1 MDLSPPDGR
10 TTIDVKI
17 LSPSQE
23 VGTGGLQLKNIAV
36 NTTIRALKAAIA
48 ESIPSHPGPE
58 RQRLIYLGRALSRDD
73 DDLLTVFGR
82 EAIQN
87 DGNHTLH
94 LVLREATRP
103 ASVPPHSSNPFRTT
117 IANPPAS
124 TIPTPVQRNPFASS
138 QPPTHGEQTP
148 PQQQPPPQPQG
159 AQGANPLT
167 HILANANI
175 RATSNGMPINLPPE
189 VINQLLNQRL
199 AQEGS
204 FNILQNMQPRGQPQT
219 QPTSQPTSAPN
230 SNPSPEGP
238 SPLQQHW
245 AQQQAAL
252 AANFAAAAPMARQDS
267 EPPGNR
273 GRERST
279 HRHPPS
285 HPASPGAPSRRAS
298 DPNQASSGTAT
309 PAVPIPGTSGS
320 PAPNG
325 SHQPHSHTVVR
336 AGVNP
341 DGTRWQTTTV
351 QYDGTHHHHNHPHN
365 HAAAQ
370 LPPGQ
375 LPFPIPPQLG
385 QMPMQLPGQVPLMQP
400 LPRMPP
406 QFPLQAMNPAM
417 HLRMGTPPAG
427 GLGPRPGTTPR
438 SVSPAR
444 SVSGEGPRRVGT
456 PAAELQHRLNET
468 MREVRNVN
476 TLLGVMAAGNLASG
490 GPAPQL
496 SDVEREQLRV
506 TAHNMNQHI
515 EGFGADLASLING
528 HPNMRSDPDF
538 AVLNSQYQILQA
550 QGRAIRHQVG
560 ALTGN
565 VADTTLRTGDGSADL
580 SPNPNQESSLN
591 SNQIT
596 STSAPTAPTMG
607 LQPPPPTAIPS
618 APAPELHILNDASG
632 IPQAL
637 LVGPTGQF
645 ATPALSPAVMN
656 ALMAAQL
663 PYDQLVQQFTRG
675 VQQLINNS
683 SPHATVTGNAQL
695 LQALNTFAVARQTG
709 QAGIDDDAVIQRM
722 NYILGQE
729 RGRRDARRT
738 RRRNQG
744 QPDAQAAGANPGVV
758 VVVEGDAAAAGQAQ
772 QLAVAQNQPQFQ
784 QPVARGANNEVRDML
799 APIVR
804 NLWLAARLA
813 AFAYFFLSSGRGY
826 WRVLLLGGI
835 GLAIYALNSGW
846 LGRNVDNAWEGLR
859 RHFETLVNDARRG
872 NPIAPTAAQMAYNNA
887 HPTPEDTARRLLQEH
902 QRRNRSATQEFIDRA
917 VARARQAE
925 RTFALFVASLW
936 PGVGEGV
943 IRAQEQARR
952 EEEQWIEEE
961 RKRREEEEAK
971 KKEEGE
977 EEATKSAEE
986 ENAGEGSSKDVAP
999 APLSLPEQ
1007 TTIAQDECL
1016 ASGSNTTG
1024 EATRVNTEKE
1034 DD

>member
-1 MDLSPPDGR
+1 ME
-10 TTIDVKI
+10 I
-17 LSPSQE
+17 LTRRSQ
-23 VGTGGLQLKNIAV
+23 
-36 NTTIRALKAAIA
+36 
-48 ESIPSHPGPE
+48 
-58 RQRLIYLGRALSRDD
+58 
-73 DDLLTVFGR
+73 
-82 EAIQN
+82 IQN

-94 LVLREATRP
+94 LVLREASASQNRP

-117 IANPPAS
+117 ITNPPAS
-124 TIPTPVQRNPFASS
+124 AVPTPVQRNPFASP
-138 QPPTHGEQTP
+138 QPPTNGEQTP
-148 PQQQPPPQPQG
+148 PQQQPPPQP
-159 AQGANPLT
+159 QGANPLT

-199 AQEGS
+199 AQDGS
-204 FNILQNMQPRGQPQT
+204 LNFLQNLQPRGQPPV
-219 QPTSQPTSAPN
+219 QPPSQPTTAPS
-230 SNPSPEGP
+230 SNPSPDGP

-279 HRHPPS
+279 HRNPPS
-285 HPASPGAPSRRAS
+285 HPASPGAPPRRAS
-298 DPNQASSGTAT
+298 DPDQPTSGTAT

-325 SHQPHSHTVVR
+325 PHQPHSHTIVR
-336 AGVNP
+336 AGINP

-351 QYDGTHHHHNHPHN
+351 QYDGPHHHHHNHPHN
-365 HAAAQ
+365 HGPGQ

-385 QMPMQLPGQVPLMQP
+385 QMPMQLPGQIPLMQP

-417 HLRMGTPPAG
+417 HLRMGTPPTTG

-476 TLLGVMAAGNLASG
+476 TLLGVMATGNLATG
-490 GPAPQL
+490 GPAPPL
-496 SDVEREQLRV
+496 GDVEREQLRV

-528 HPNMRSDPDF
+528 HPNMRTDPDF
-538 AVLNSQYQILQA
+538 AVLNSQYQVLQA

-560 ALTGN
+560 ALTETGSN
-565 VADTTLRTGDGSADL
+565 SILRGGGDGSADL
-580 SPNPNQESSLN
+580 PPSSSPESSPNRDQA
-591 SNQIT
+591 T
-596 STSAPTAPTMG
+596 STIPPTMEGQAPGPNGAPSASAP
-607 LQPPPPTAIPS
+607 
-618 APAPELHILNDASG
+618 EVHVLNDASG

-645 ATPALSPAVMN
+645 ATPSLSPAVMN

-683 SPHATVTGNAQL
+683 TPNPVVAGNAQL
-695 LQALNTFAVARQTG
+695 IQALNTFAVARQTG

-729 RGRRDARRT
+729 RGRREARRV
-738 RRRNQG
+738 RRRNAG
-744 QPDAQAAGANPGVV
+744 QPDAQVAGANPPVIIAG
-758 VVVEGDAAAAGQAQ
+758 GDAAAPGQAQ
-772 QLAVAQNQPQFQ
+772 QLAVAPNQPQLQ
-784 QPVARGANNEVRDML
+784 QQVAPGANNEVRDIL

-826 WRVLLLGGI
+826 WRLLLLGGI

-846 LGRNVDNAWEGLR
+846 LGRNVDNAWGGLR
-859 RHFETLVNDARRG
+859 RHFENLVNDARRG
-872 NPIAPTAAQMAYNNA
+872 NPVAPTAAQVAHNNA
-887 HPTPEDTARRLLQEH
+887 HPSPEDTARRLLQEH

-952 EEEQWIEEE
+952 EEEQRIEEE
-961 RKRREEEEAK
+961 RKKREEEAAKKKEEEEAK
-971 KKEEGE
+971 KSGEKED
-977 EEATKSAEE
+977 
-986 ENAGEGSSKDVAP
+986 AGEGSSKNSAAVAV
-999 APLSLPEQ
+999 SLPEQ
-1007 TTIAQDECL
+1007 TIIGQDEGF
-1016 ASGSNTTG
+1016 ASGSNVNG
-1024 EATRVNTEKE
+1024 EATRVNTRKDEV
-1034 DD
+1034 

>member
-1 MDLSPPDGR
+1 
-10 TTIDVKI
+10 
-17 LSPSQE
+17 
-23 VGTGGLQLKNIAV
+23 
-36 NTTIRALKAAIA
+36 
-48 ESIPSHPGPE
+48 
-58 RQRLIYLGRALSRDD
+58 
-73 DDLLTVFGR
+73 
-82 EAIQN
+82 
-87 DGNHTLH
+87 
-94 LVLREATRP
+94 
-103 ASVPPHSSNPFRTT
+103 
-117 IANPPAS
+117 
-124 TIPTPVQRNPFASS
+124 
-138 QPPTHGEQTP
+138 
-148 PQQQPPPQPQG
+148 
-159 AQGANPLT
+159 
-167 HILANANI
+167 
-175 RATSNGMPINLPPE
+175 MPINLPPE

-204 FNILQNMQPRGQPQT
+204 FNFLQNMQPRGGQPQT
-219 QPTSQPTSAPN
+219 QPPSQPTSAPN

-279 HRHPPS
+279 HRNPAS
-285 HPASPGAPSRRAS
+285 HPASPGAPPRRTS
-298 DPNQASSGTAT
+298 DPDQPTSGTTT

-325 SHQPHSHTVVR
+325 PHQPHSHTIVR
-336 AGVNP
+336 AGINP

-351 QYDGTHHHHNHPHN
+351 QYDGPHHHHNHPHN
-365 HAAAQ
+365 HAPGQ

-375 LPFPIPPQLG
+375 LPFPIAPQLG
-385 QMPMQLPGQVPLMQP
+385 QMPMQLPGQIPLMQP

-417 HLRMGTPPAG
+417 HLRMGTPPTG
-427 GLGPRPGTTPR
+427 GLGPRPGATTR

-444 SVSGEGPRRVGT
+444 SVSGEGPRRVAT

-476 TLLGVMAAGNLASG
+476 TLLGVMHTGNLGNG
-490 GPAPQL
+490 GPAPPL
-496 SDVEREQLRV
+496 GELEREQLRV

-515 EGFGADLASLING
+515 DGFGADLATLING
-528 HPNMRSDPDF
+528 HPNMRIDPDF
-538 AVLNSQYQILQA
+538 AVLHSQYQVLQA
-550 QGRAIRHQVG
+550 QGRAIRQQVG
-560 ALTGN
+560 ILTG
-565 VADTTLRTGDGSADL
+565 AATSTGGDGSADL
-580 SPNPNQESSLN
+580 PMNSSSDNSLN
-591 SNQIT
+591 SNQT
-596 STSAPTAPTMG
+596 ASTIPSSLGDHQPAPNVTPSAPT
-607 LQPPPPTAIPS
+607 
-618 APAPELHILNDASG
+618 PEVHVLNDASG

-645 ATPALSPAVMN
+645 ATPTLSPAVMN

-683 SPHATVTGNAQL
+683 NPNATVAGNAQL
-695 LQALNTFAVARQTG
+695 VQALNTFAVARQTG
-709 QAGIDDDAVIQRM
+709 QVGPDDDAVIQRM
-722 NYILGQE
+722 NYILSQE
-729 RGRRDARRT
+729 RARRDARRL
-738 RRRNQG
+738 RRRN
-744 QPDAQAAGANPGVV
+744 PDAQTAGANTPVV
-758 VVVEGDAAAAGQAQ
+758 AAGGDAAAPGQAQ
-772 QLAVAQNQPQFQ
+772 QLAVAPNQPQLQ
-784 QPVARGANNEVRDML
+784 QQVARVANNEVRDML

-872 NPIAPTAAQMAYNNA
+872 NPIAPTAAQVAYNNT

-917 VARARQAE
+917 VARARQVE

-952 EEEQWIEEE
+952 DEEQRIEEE
-961 RKRREEEEAK
+961 RKKREEEEAK
-971 KKEEGE
+971 KKEEE
-977 EEATKSAEE
+977 EEAKKSAAEE
-986 ENAGEGSSKDVAP
+986 KAGEGSSKDATE
-999 APLSLPEQ
+999 AISIPEQ
-1007 TTIAQDECL
+1007 TAIKQDEGA
-1016 ASGSNTTG
+1016 ASGSNVNG
-1024 EATRVNTEKE
+1024 EATRVNKGKE
-1034 DD
+1034 EV

>member
-1 MDLSPPDGR
+1 
-10 TTIDVKI
+10 
-17 LSPSQE
+17 
-23 VGTGGLQLKNIAV
+23 
-36 NTTIRALKAAIA
+36 
-48 ESIPSHPGPE
+48 
-58 RQRLIYLGRALSRDD
+58 
-73 DDLLTVFGR
+73 
-82 EAIQN
+82 
-87 DGNHTLH
+87 
-94 LVLREATRP
+94 
-103 ASVPPHSSNPFRTT
+103 
-117 IANPPAS
+117 
-124 TIPTPVQRNPFASS
+124 
-138 QPPTHGEQTP
+138 
-148 PQQQPPPQPQG
+148 
-159 AQGANPLT
+159 
-167 HILANANI
+167 
-175 RATSNGMPINLPPE
+175 MPINLPPE

-199 AQEGS
+199 AQDGS
-204 FNILQNMQPRGQPQT
+204 LNFLQNIQTRGQPQT
-219 QPTSQPTSAPN
+219 QPPSQPTSAAN
-230 SNPSPEGP
+230 SNPLSDGP

-279 HRHPPS
+279 HRHPAS
-285 HPASPGAPSRRAS
+285 HPTSPGAPPRRAS
-298 DPNQASSGTAT
+298 DPDQPTT
-309 PAVPIPGTSGS
+309 PVIPITGTSGS

-325 SHQPHSHTVVR
+325 PHQPQSHTIVR
-336 AGVNP
+336 AGINP

-351 QYDGTHHHHNHPHN
+351 QYDGPHPHHNHPHN
-365 HAAAQ
+365 HAPGQ
-370 LPPGQ
+370 PPPGQ

-385 QMPMQLPGQVPLMQP
+385 QMPMQLPGQIPLMQP
-400 LPRMPP
+400 LPRLPP

-417 HLRMGTPPAG
+417 HLRMGTPPTG

-476 TLLGVMAAGNLASG
+476 TLLGVMTTGNLATG
-490 GPAPQL
+490 GSAPPL
-496 SDVEREQLRV
+496 SDLEREQLRV
-506 TAHNMNQHI
+506 TAQNMNTHI

-528 HPNMRSDPDF
+528 HPNMRTDPDF
-538 AVLNSQYQILQA
+538 AVLNSQYQLLQA
-550 QGRAIRHQVG
+550 QGRAIRRQVG
-560 ALTGN
+560 ALTGSGSN
-565 VADTTLRTGDGSADL
+565 SSMRSGDESADIAPSSSQEG
-580 SPNPNQESSLN
+580 SPNR
-591 SNQIT
+591 NQIT
-596 STSAPTAPTMG
+596 WTTAPTMRD
-607 LQPPPPTAIPS
+607 QPSVPEATPS
-618 APAPELHILNDASG
+618 ALAPEFHVLNDPSG

-683 SPHATVTGNAQL
+683 NPHATGAANARL
-695 LQALNTFAVARQTG
+695 IQALNTFAVARQTG
-709 QAGIDDDAVIQRM
+709 QDGTDDDAVIQRM

-729 RGRRDARRT
+729 RGRRDARRI
-738 RRRNQG
+738 RRRNPG

-758 VVVEGDAAAAGQAQ
+758 VIGGDAAALGQPRQLPVAPIQAQ
-772 QLAVAQNQPQFQ
+772 LQ
-784 QPVARGANNEVRDML
+784 QQVARVANNEVRDML

-826 WRVLLLGGI
+826 WRVLILGGI

-872 NPIAPTAAQMAYNNA
+872 NPIAPTAAQIAYNNA

-917 VARARQAE
+917 IARARQAE
-925 RTFALFVASLW
+925 RTLALFVASLW

-952 EEEQWIEEE
+952 DEEQRIEEE
-961 RKRREEEEAK
+961 RKKREEEEVKNKEKARNKEGEAK
-971 KKEEGE
+971 KSVEGE
-977 EEATKSAEE
+977 D
-986 ENAGEGSSKDVAP
+986 AGEGSSRDVAAVP
-999 APLSLPEQ
+999 VSLLEQ
-1007 TTIAQDECL
+1007 TTTAQHEDPASVSAIEGEVNRGDE
-1016 ASGSNTTG
+1016 GKD
-1024 EATRVNTEKE
+1024 EV
-1034 DD
+1034 

>member
-17 LSPSQE
+17 LSPSPE

-36 NTTIRALKAAIA
+36 NTTIGALKAAIA

-58 RQRLIYLGRALSRDD
+58 RQRLIYLGRALARDD
-73 DDLLTVFGR
+73 DQLLTVFGR
-82 EAIQN
+82 ETIQN
-87 DGNHTLH
+87 DSNHTLH
-94 LVLREATRP
+94 LVLREAIRP
-103 ASVPPHSSNPFRTT
+103 ASVPPHPSNPFRTT
-117 IANPPAS
+117 ITNPPAS
-124 TIPTPVQRNPFASS
+124 TNPTPVQRNPFT
-138 QPPTHGEQTP
+138 PPQEQT

-167 HILANANI
+167 HVLANANI
-175 RATSNGMPINLPPE
+175 RATSNGVPINLPPE

-204 FNILQNMQPRGQPQT
+204 FNFLQNMQPRGQPQT
-219 QPTSQPTSAPN
+219 QPPSQPTSAPN

-285 HPASPGAPSRRAS
+285 HPTSPGAPPRRAS
-298 DPNQASSGTAT
+298 DPDQPTSGTAT

-325 SHQPHSHTVVR
+325 PHQPHSHTIVR
-336 AGVNP
+336 AGINP

-351 QYDGTHHHHNHPHN
+351 QYDGPHHHLHNHPQN
-365 HAAAQ
+365 HAPGQ

-385 QMPMQLPGQVPLMQP
+385 QMPMQLPGQIPLMQP

-406 QFPLQAMNPAM
+406 QFPLQAMNQAM
-417 HLRMGTPPAG
+417 HLRMGTPPTG

-438 SVSPAR
+438 SISPAR

-456 PAAELQHRLNET
+456 PAAELQHRLSET

-476 TLLGVMAAGNLASG
+476 TLLGVMATGNLATG
-490 GPAPQL
+490 GPAPPL
-496 SDVEREQLRV
+496 SEVEREQLRV

-528 HPNMRSDPDF
+528 HPNMWTDPDF
-538 AVLNSQYQILQA
+538 AVLNSQYQLLQA

-560 ALTGN
+560 TLTGTASN
-565 VADTTLRTGDGSADL
+565 SSPRNGDGPADIL
-580 SPNPNQESSLN
+580 NNPSQESSPIR
-591 SNQIT
+591 SQIT
-596 STSAPTAPTMG
+596 SAIAPTVPTMG
-607 LQPPPPTAIPS
+607 DQPLIPNATTS
-618 APAPELHILNDASG
+618 APAPELHVLNDASG

-645 ATPALSPAVMN
+645 VTPTLSPAVMN
-656 ALMAAQL
+656 ALVAAQL

-675 VQQLINNS
+675 VGQLINNNN
-683 SPHATVTGNAQL
+683 PQATVGGNAQL
-695 LQALNTFAVARQTG
+695 IQALNTFAIARQRG
-709 QAGIDDDAVIQRM
+709 QAGIDDEAVIQRM

-729 RGRRDARRT
+729 RGRRDARRI
-738 RRRNQG
+738 RRRNPG
-744 QPDAQAAGANPGVV
+744 QPDTHAAGANPGVV
-758 VVVEGDAAAAGQAQ
+758 LVGGDGAVPGQAQ
-772 QLAVAQNQPQFQ
+772 QLAVAPNQPQLQ
-784 QPVARGANNEVRDML
+784 QQIARGGNNEVRDML

-846 LGRNVDNAWEGLR
+846 LGRNVDNAWESLR

-952 EEEQWIEEE
+952 EEEQRIEEE
-961 RKRREEEEAK
+961 RKTREEEEAK
-971 KKEEGE
+971 KNEEAKAKKAAEEG
-977 EEATKSAEE
+977 
-986 ENAGEGSSKDVAP
+986 NAGEGSSKEVSTVP
-999 APLSLPEQ
+999 VPLPEQ
-1007 TTIAQDECL
+1007 TTVAQDEAF
-1016 ASGSNTTG
+1016 ASGSNIHG
-1024 EATRVNTEKE
+1024 EATRVNVGKDES
-1034 DD
+1034 